1 MKKHF
6 IAAALLLSLSGFA
19 FAQTVVTVNGTKIDS
34 KEIDNQVSA
43 LVKESNNQI
52 QDSPQLRQE
61 ITNRLVIRTLLIQA
75 AKKQQLDKDPVYLDV
90 IKQAEAKAKELGD
103 DKKPGFSARWAIFKD
118 DVLTQVYL
126 SNVIKNNPVKPEEIQ
141 KAYKELVQKY
151 SGVKEVQLGE
161 IITKDAASA
170 NQAIAALNAKKD
182 FRAVVKQYSLDEA
195 GRQNGGIGKFINLKD
210 LQENAPSVFDAIK
223 NLKKGQFT
231 TYPLQIQSDKSD
243 NSINIIFYI
252 NDIRPMK
259 IRSKEDATPNL
270 TSILKNVIVNNAIDQ
285 LYKSANI
292 KN

>member
-34 KEIDNQVSA
+34 KEIDNQVSM

-52 QDSPQLRQE
+52 QDSPQLRKE
-61 ITNRLVIRTLLIQA
+61 ITNRLVIKTLLIQA
-75 AKKQQLDKDPVYLDV
+75 AIKQRLDKDPAYLDMV
-90 IKQAEAKAKELGD
+90 KKAEERLRELGE
-103 DKKPGFSARWAIFKD
+103 DKKPGFNTKWADYKGD
-118 DVLTQVYL
+118 LLTKAYMD
-126 SNVIKNNPVKPEEIQ
+126 NVIKNNPVKPEDIQ
-141 KAYKELVQKY
+141 LAYDKWVKYY
-151 SGVKEVQLGE
+151 SGTQEVQLGE

-231 TYPLQIQSDKSD
+231 TSPLQIQSDKSD

>member
-1 MKKHF
+1 MKKHL
-6 IAAALLLSLSGFA
+6 ITAALLLSLAGLTS
-19 FAQTVVTVNGTKIDS
+19 AQTVVTVNGTKIDS

-52 QDSPQLRQE
+52 QNSPQLRQE
-61 ITNRLVIRTLLIQA
+61 ITSRLVTRTLLIQA
-75 AKKQQLDKDPVYLDV
+75 AKKQQLDKDPTYLDV

-103 DKKPGFSARWAIFKD
+103 DKKPGFSAQWAIFKD
-118 DVLTQVYL
+118 DLLTQAYL

-182 FRAVVKQYSLDEA
+182 FRAVAKQYTVDEA
-195 GRQNGGIGKFINLKD
+195 GRQNGGIAKNYINLKD
-210 LQENAPSVFDAIK
+210 LQENAQPVFDAIK

-231 TYPLQIQSDKSD
+231 ATPVQIQPN
-243 NSINIIFYI
+243 NSINVIFYV

-259 IRSKEDATPNL
+259 IRSQKEAEPALARGLQNA
-270 TSILKNVIVNNAIDQ
+270 IVNSAIEQ
-285 LYKSANI
+285 LYKNANI
-292 KN
+292 KY

>member
-1 MKKHF
+1 MKKHL
-6 IAAALLLSLSGFA
+6 IAAALLLSLAGLTS
-19 FAQTVVTVNGTKIDS
+19 AQTVVTVNGTKIDS

-182 FRAVVKQYSLDEA
+182 FRTVAKQYTIDEA
-195 GRQNGGIGKFINLKD
+195 GRQNGGIARDYINLKE
-210 LQENAPSVFDAIK
+210 LQENAQPVFDAIK

-231 TYPLQIQSDKSD
+231 ASPIQIQP
-243 NSINIIFYI
+243 NSGINVIFYV

-259 IRSKEDATPNL
+259 IRSQKEAEPLL
-270 TSILKNVIVNNAIDQ
+270 THGLEKAIMNSAIDQ
-285 LYKSANI
+285 LYKNANI
-292 KN
+292 KY

>member
-1 MKKHF
+1 MMKKHL
-6 IAAALLLSLSGFA
+6 IAAALLLSLAGLTS
-19 FAQTVVTVNGTKIDS
+19 AQTVVTVNGTKIDS

-52 QDSPQLRQE
+52 QNSPQLRQE
-61 ITNRLVIRTLLIQA
+61 ITSRLVTRTLLIQA
-75 AKKQQLDKDPVYLDV
+75 AKKQQLDKDPTYLDV

-103 DKKPGFSARWAIFKD
+103 DKKPGFSAQWAIFKD
-118 DVLTQVYL
+118 DLLTQAYL

-182 FRAVVKQYSLDEA
+182 FRAVAKQYTVDEA
-195 GRQNGGIGKFINLKD
+195 GRQNGGIAKNYINLKD
-210 LQENAPSVFDAIK
+210 LQENAQPVFDAIK

-231 TYPLQIQSDKSD
+231 ATPVQIQPN
-243 NSINIIFYI
+243 NSINVIFYV

-259 IRSKEDATPNL
+259 IRSQKEAEPALARGLQNA
-270 TSILKNVIVNNAIDQ
+270 IVNSAIEQ
-285 LYKSANI
+285 LYKNANI
-292 KN
+292 KY

>member
-1 MKKHF
+1 MKKHL
-6 IAAALLLSLSGFA
+6 IAAALLLSLADLTS
-19 FAQTVVTVNGTKIDS
+19 AQTVVTVNGTKIDS

-52 QDSPQLRQE
+52 QNSPQLRQE
-61 ITNRLVIRTLLIQA
+61 ITSRLVTRTLLIQA
-75 AKKQQLDKDPVYLDV
+75 AKKQQLDKDPTYLDV

-103 DKKPGFSARWAIFKD
+103 DKKPGFSAQWAIFKD
-118 DVLTQVYL
+118 DLLTQAYL

-182 FRAVVKQYSLDEA
+182 FRAVAKQYTVDEA
-195 GRQNGGIGKFINLKD
+195 GRQNGGIAKNYINLKD
-210 LQENAPSVFDAIK
+210 LQENAQPVFDAIK

-231 TYPLQIQSDKSD
+231 ATPVQIQPN
-243 NSINIIFYI
+243 NSINVIFYV

-259 IRSKEDATPNL
+259 IRSQKEAEPALARGLQNA
-270 TSILKNVIVNNAIDQ
+270 IVNSAIEQ
-285 LYKSANI
+285 LYKNANI
-292 KN
+292 KY

>member
-1 MKKHF
+1 MKKHL
-6 IAAALLLSLSGFA
+6 IAAALLLSLAGLTS
-19 FAQTVVTVNGTKIDS
+19 AQTVVTVNGTKIDS

-52 QDSPQLRQE
+52 QNSPQLRQE
-61 ITNRLVIRTLLIQA
+61 ITSRLVTRTLLIQA
-75 AKKQQLDKDPVYLDV
+75 AKKQQLDKDPTYLDV

-103 DKKPGFSARWAIFKD
+103 DKKPGFSAQWAIFKD
-118 DVLTQVYL
+118 DLLTQAYL

-182 FRAVVKQYSLDEA
+182 FRTVAKQYTMDEA
-195 GRQNGGIGKFINLKD
+195 GRQNGGIAKNYINLKD
-210 LQENAPSVFDAIK
+210 LQENAQPVFDAIK

-231 TYPLQIQSDKSD
+231 ATPVQIQPN
-243 NSINIIFYI
+243 NSINVIFYV

-259 IRSKEDATPNL
+259 IRSQKEAEPALARGLQNA
-270 TSILKNVIVNNAIDQ
+270 IVNSAIEQ
-285 LYKSANI
+285 LYKNANI
-292 KN
+292 KY

>member
-1 MKKHF
+1 MKKHL
-6 IAAALLLSLSGFA
+6 IAAALLLSLAGLTS
-19 FAQTVVTVNGTKIDS
+19 AQTVVTVNGTKIDS

-52 QDSPQLRQE
+52 QNSPQLRQE
-61 ITNRLVIRTLLIQA
+61 ITSRLVTRTLLIQA
-75 AKKQQLDKDPVYLDV
+75 AKKQQLDKDSTYLDV

-103 DKKPGFSARWAIFKD
+103 DKKPGFSAQWAIFKD
-118 DVLTQVYL
+118 DLLTQAYL
-126 SNVIKNNPVKPEEIQ
+126 ANVIKNNPVKPEEIQ

-182 FRAVVKQYSLDEA
+182 FRAVAKQYTVDEA
-195 GRQNGGIGKFINLKD
+195 GRQNGGIAKNYINLKD
-210 LQENAPSVFDAIK
+210 LQENAQPVFDAIK

-231 TYPLQIQSDKSD
+231 ATPVQIQPN
-243 NSINIIFYI
+243 NSINVIFYV

-259 IRSKEDATPNL
+259 IRSQKEAEPALARGLQNA
-270 TSILKNVIVNNAIDQ
+270 IVNSAIEQ
-285 LYKSANI
+285 LYKNANI
-292 KN
+292 KY

>member
-1 MKKHF
+1 MKKHL
-6 IAAALLLSLSGFA
+6 IAAALLLSLAGLTS
-19 FAQTVVTVNGTKIDS
+19 AQTVVTVNGTKIDS

-52 QDSPQLRQE
+52 QNSPQLRQE
-61 ITNRLVIRTLLIQA
+61 ITSRLVTRTLLIQA
-75 AKKQQLDKDPVYLDV
+75 AKNQQLDKDPTYLDV

-103 DKKPGFSARWAIFKD
+103 DKKPGFSAQWAIFKD
-118 DVLTQVYL
+118 DLLTQAYL

-170 NQAIAALNAKKD
+170 NQAIAALNTKKD
-182 FRAVVKQYSLDEA
+182 FRAVAKQYTVDEA
-195 GRQNGGIGKFINLKD
+195 GRQNGGIAKNYINLKD
-210 LQENAPSVFDAIK
+210 LQENAQPVFDAIK

-231 TYPLQIQSDKSD
+231 ATPVQIQPN
-243 NSINIIFYI
+243 NSINVIFYV

-259 IRSKEDATPNL
+259 IRSQKEAEPALARGLQNA
-270 TSILKNVIVNNAIDQ
+270 IVNSAIEQ
-285 LYKSANI
+285 LYKNANI
-292 KN
+292 KY

>member
-1 MKKHF
+1 MKKHL
-6 IAAALLLSLSGFA
+6 IAAALLLSLAGLTS
-19 FAQTVVTVNGTKIDS
+19 AQTVVTVNGTKIDS
-34 KEIDNQVSA
+34 KEIDNQVST

-52 QDSPQLRQE
+52 QNSPQLRQE
-61 ITNRLVIRTLLIQA
+61 ITSRLVTRTLLIQA
-75 AKKQQLDKDPVYLDV
+75 AKKQQLDKDPTYLDV

-103 DKKPGFSARWAIFKD
+103 DKKPGFSAQWAIFKD
-118 DVLTQVYL
+118 DLLTQAYL

-182 FRAVVKQYSLDEA
+182 FRAVAKQYTVDEA
-195 GRQNGGIGKFINLKD
+195 GRQNGGIAKNYINLKD
-210 LQENAPSVFDAIK
+210 LQENAQPVFDAIK

-231 TYPLQIQSDKSD
+231 ATPVQIQPN
-243 NSINIIFYI
+243 NSINVIFYV

-259 IRSKEDATPNL
+259 IRSQKEAEPALARGLQNA
-270 TSILKNVIVNNAIDQ
+270 IVNSAIEQ
-285 LYKSANI
+285 LYKNANI
-292 KN
+292 KY

>member
-1 MKKHF
+1 MKKHL
-6 IAAALLLSLSGFA
+6 IAAALLLSLAGLTS
-19 FAQTVVTVNGTKIDS
+19 AQTVVTVNGTKIDS

-52 QDSPQLRQE
+52 QNSPQLRQE
-61 ITNRLVIRTLLIQA
+61 ITSRLVTRTLLIQA
-75 AKKQQLDKDPVYLDV
+75 AKKQQLDKDPTYLDV

-103 DKKPGFSARWAIFKD
+103 DKKPGFSAQWAIFKD
-118 DVLTQVYL
+118 DLLTQAYL

-182 FRAVVKQYSLDEA
+182 FRAVAKQYTVDEA
-195 GRQNGGIGKFINLKD
+195 GRQNGGIAKNYINLKD
-210 LQENAPSVFDAIK
+210 LQENAQPVFDAIK

-231 TYPLQIQSDKSD
+231 ATPVQIQPN
-243 NSINIIFYI
+243 NSINVIFYV

-259 IRSKEDATPNL
+259 IRSQKEAEPALARGLQNA
-270 TSILKNVIVNNAIDQ
+270 IVNSAIEQ
-285 LYKSANI
+285 LYKNANI
-292 KN
+292 KY

>member
-1 MKKHF
+1 MKKHL
-6 IAAALLLSLSGFA
+6 IAAALLLSLAGLTS
-19 FAQTVVTVNGTKIDS
+19 AQTVVTVNGTKIDS
-34 KEIDNQVSA
+34 KEIDNQVST

-52 QDSPQLRQE
+52 QNSPQLRQE
-61 ITNRLVIRTLLIQA
+61 ITSRLVTRTLLIQA
-75 AKKQQLDKDPVYLDV
+75 AKKQQLDKDPTYLDV

-182 FRAVVKQYSLDEA
+182 FRTVAKQYTIDEA
-195 GRQNGGIGKFINLKD
+195 GRQNGGIAKNYINLKE
-210 LQENAPSVFDAIK
+210 LQENAQPVFDAIK

-231 TYPLQIQSDKSD
+231 ASPIQIQP
-243 NSINIIFYI
+243 NSGINVIFYV

-259 IRSKEDATPNL
+259 IRSQKEAEPLL
-270 TSILKNVIVNNAIDQ
+270 TRGLEKAIMNSAIDQ
-285 LYKSANI
+285 LYKNANI
-292 KN
+292 KY

>member
-1 MKKHF
+1 MKKHL
-6 IAAALLLSLSGFA
+6 ITAALLLSLAGLTS
-19 FAQTVVTVNGTKIDS
+19 AQTVVTVNGTKIDS
-34 KEIDNQVSA
+34 KEIDNQISA

-52 QDSPQLRQE
+52 QNSPQLRQE
-61 ITNRLVIRTLLIQA
+61 ITSRLVTRTLLIQA
-75 AKKQQLDKDPVYLDV
+75 AKKQQLDKDPTYLDV

-103 DKKPGFSARWAIFKD
+103 DKKPGFSAQWAIFKD
-118 DVLTQVYL
+118 DLLTQAYL

-182 FRAVVKQYSLDEA
+182 FRTVAKQYTMDEA
-195 GRQNGGIGKFINLKD
+195 GRQNGGIAKNYINLKD
-210 LQENAPSVFDAIK
+210 LQENAQPVFDAIQ

-231 TYPLQIQSDKSD
+231 ATPVQIQPN
-243 NSINIIFYI
+243 NSINVIFYV

-259 IRSKEDATPNL
+259 IRSQKEAEPAL
-270 TSILKNVIVNNAIDQ
+270 TRGLQNAIVNSAIEQ
-285 LYKSANI
+285 LYKNANI
-292 KN
+292 KY